1 MSLIDSIN
9 AYNTEFGG
17 EISEKKGIFT
27 LEKLIAER
35 KAFLSKKKLRYI
47 AKFRIDDDAKQ
58 LKFTEMLAESGSG
71 LQSGGDFD
79 GGSGMSPGF
88 GFKTESFNTL
98 KGGQREGSIEEQSNL
113 FGKNY
118 SYDFDYKTVRTKFEE
133 IAKTEGYSFKYQ
145 ITPIGL

>member
-1 MSLIDSIN
+1 MSLTESIKTYADELN
-9 AYNTEFGG
+9 GDL
-17 EISEKKGIFT
+17 SEKKGIYT
-27 LEKLIAER
+27 MEILVAER

-47 AKFRIDDDAKQ
+47 AKFRIDDDAEQ

-71 LQSGGDFD
+71 LSSGGNDFD
-79 GGSGMSPGF
+79 GGISAGF

-113 FGKNY
+113 FGKDY
-118 SYDFDYKTVRTKFEE
+118 SYDFDYKAIRAKFE
-133 IAKTEGYSFKYQ
+133 ILAKSEGYSFKYQ